1 MESRNHK
8 TGEKPKTQKSRK
20 TKSMKKI
27 FNSITLLFMFVS
39 TICFSQEKTSVGI
52 LEFTYAKDGVEK
64 EYVNSVQESVTNAFV
79 KTRRFNIV
87 DRTKMQQVQ
96 DEKNRQKSEDFID
109 GKVVEQGKSVGAT
122 YLVSGHII
130 SAHAEEMKTDDGKG
144 KITIDYKSKLMISL
158 KIIDVAT
165 GGLVASETI
174 EPKSGSSVVEF
185 FNIGSSTPSSAMA
198 KAIKKIEDKV
208 DEFVGK
214 NFPTYFSIAE
224 IQKKN
229 SNGAASEVLIAGGS
243 GFGLKKGDRLKVAEI
258 VEVTVNGNKTTR
270 KKEIGE
276 LKVTKVED
284 ENFSICSVI
293 EGGEIIGVR
302 FESNAKLQIITK

>member
-1 MESRNHK
+1 
-8 TGEKPKTQKSRK
+8 
-20 TKSMKKI
+20 MKK
-27 FNSITLLFMFVS
+27 FTSITLFLLFVS

-64 EYVNSVQESVTNAFV
+64 EYVNAIQESVVNAFV

-87 DRTKMQQVQ
+87 DRTKMEQIRV
-96 DEKNRQKSEDFID
+96 EKNLQKSEDFID
-109 GKVVEQGKSVGAT
+109 GKVVEQGKNVGAT
-122 YLVSGHII
+122 YLVSGYII
-130 SAHAEEMKTDDGKG
+130 SAHAEEMKSDDGKG
-144 KITIDYKSKLMISL
+144 KVTIDYKSKLMISL
-158 KIIDVAT
+158 KIIDVTT
-165 GGLVASETI
+165 GGLVTSETI

-185 FNIGSSTPSSAMA
+185 FNIGSSTPSAAMA
-198 KAIKKIEDKV
+198 KAIKKIEEKV
-208 DEFVGK
+208 DEFVSK

-229 SNGAASEVLIAGGS
+229 SNGSASEVLIAGGS
-243 GFGLKKGDRLKVAEI
+243 SFGLKKGDRLKVAEI
-258 VEVTVNGNKTTR
+258 VEVTLNGNKMTR

-276 LKVTKVED
+276 LKVTRVED

-293 EGGEIIGVR
+293 EGGEIITAR